1 MVSFSKFFVVFD
13 AVTALSFFRF
23 LSSLIQYVT
32 PSPSFSVNFLSF
44 LYYNLPHPK
53 CKCSQQLCP
62 QAATEEKK
70 SIRDTAYRLCCVLWW
85 EWAEGAVCPHSR
97 AKSKSLEGSFPE
109 CEWWTG
115 ARDVKGREGL
125 ARGDR
130 RERQHRVRGTDQCLL
145 TMLVNFS
152 SFEGLTYTI
161 LKLL

>member
-1 MVSFSKFFVVFD
+1 MVFD
-13 AVTALSFFRF
+13 AVTALSFFRS
-23 LSSLIQYVT
+23 LSSLIPYVT

-53 CKCSQQLCP
+53 YKCSQQFSP
-62 QAATEEKK
+62 RAATEGKK
-70 SIRDTAYRLCCVLWW
+70 SRGDTAHPLCCVLWW

-97 AKSKSLEGSFPE
+97 TMSKSLEGSFPE
-109 CEWWTG
+109 REWWTG
-115 ARDVKGREGL
+115 ARNIKGREGL
-125 ARGDR
+125 TRGDR
-130 RERQHRVRGTDQCLL
+130 RERQHPVRGTDQCLL